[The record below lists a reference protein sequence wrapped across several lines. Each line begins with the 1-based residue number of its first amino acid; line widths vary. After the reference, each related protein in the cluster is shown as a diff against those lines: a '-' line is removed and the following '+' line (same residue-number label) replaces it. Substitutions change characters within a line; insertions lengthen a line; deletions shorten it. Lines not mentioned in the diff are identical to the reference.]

1 MFFRFVYKVLLQI
14 KGKQKEEFEFI
25 GEPRLK
31 KKDAAENAAEGALWY
46 LRHEGHI
53 G

>member
-1 MFFRFVYKVLLQI
+1 MYKVVLEI
-14 KGKQKEEFEFI
+14 AGKMNEEFEFI

-31 KKDAAENAAEGALWY
+31 KKDAAESAAEGALWY
-46 LRHEGHI
+46 LKHEGHI